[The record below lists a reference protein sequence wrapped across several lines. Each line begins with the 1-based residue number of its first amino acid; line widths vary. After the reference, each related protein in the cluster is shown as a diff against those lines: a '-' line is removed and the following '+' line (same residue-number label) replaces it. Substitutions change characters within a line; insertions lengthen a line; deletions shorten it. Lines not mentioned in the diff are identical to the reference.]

1 MRATLILVPLFGLQ
15 YLIFPVR
22 PAEGTALYD
31 FYHYFIALLMSLQVF
46 LFLHVHLSVCL
57 SVPSFCL
64 PVYFCLPD
72 QLHACVAISSHV
84 LW

>member
-57 SVPSFCL
+57 SVCLSVYPSVCPEFL
-64 PVYFCLPD
+64 SS
-72 QLHACVAISSHV
+72 CVFLST
-84 LW
+84 

>member
-57 SVPSFCL
+57 SVCLSVSLSVYPSVCPEILSSCVFL
-64 PVYFCLPD
+64 P
-72 QLHACVAISSHV
+72 A
-84 LW
+84 